1 MRDKADCPILFLTAR
16 VDEQDVVNGLS
27 SGRHGAKKREKCASR
42 GSCALIIRSRNGE
55 GIFGYYGRPLAYL
68 AESEFPY
75 PGRCVRPLS
84 LNASL
89 TFLKQAYAVFFALVL
104 SLVRG
109 VAYSNEIG
117 ITLGAPMAILA
128 FTCCADTYGSKSEM
142 CRFFVY
148 LAGMAVTLGFWGSL
162 SNLIFCLFRNMWGNF
177 NREESRDREVCLA
190 IQ

>member
-55 GIFGYYGRPLAYL
+55 GIFGYYGT
-68 AESEFPY
+68 
-75 PGRCVRPLS
+75 
-84 LNASL
+84 SL

-117 ITLGAPMAILA
+117 ITLEAPMAILA
-128 FTCCADTYGSKSEM
+128 FTFCADTYGSKSEM